1 MKTQRYPQNRKYI
14 NYRNCVG
21 EDRATATGNAQKFDE
36 VFVVFEI
43 CERTH
48 KQSHRQTH
56 HNTSFPKSKSLW
68 GFFHPRFTISPKP
81 APLSLHSQPHPSL
94 SMQLTTS
101 LFLRSSHPHL
111 CRISSLRC
119 GDIAIFRIF
128 KIIRNS
134 HSFTPGSQP
143 TRSANLSVYINLAR
157 LHASYRPR

>member
-81 APLSLHSQPHPSL
+81 LFRSTVNLIPVSPCSSQLPSFFARHILICVESPLSVAEILRFFEFLKSSVTLILSL
-94 SMQLTTS
+94 
-101 LFLRSSHPHL
+101 P
-111 CRISSLRC
+111 
-119 GDIAIFRIF
+119 A
-128 KIIRNS
+128 
-134 HSFTPGSQP
+134 P
-143 TRSANLSVYINLAR
+143 NLPVLQIYQSILI
-157 LHASYRPR
+157 